1 MTATSEADV
10 AWMSAELQAHR
21 DVGADME
28 RLLPGL
34 REVGLV
40 LCQVFGAGNRLYTF
54 GNGGSAADAQHLAG
68 ELIGR
73 FRRERRPLPAISL
86 STDTSVI
93 TCIGNDFAYDQV
105 FARQVRGLVRPG
117 DAVVAFTTSGRSPN
131 VLKALTA
138 SREIGATTIL
148 LSSGDGGDAAA
159 LADHR
164 VLVNSGSTQRTQEMH
179 VLCLHLLSEMVDRW
193 AEQTEAE
200 ERLSR
205 QAPTG
210 TRQH

>member
-1 MTATSEADV
+1 MTATSEADG

-28 RLLPGL
+28 RLLPEL

-73 FRRERRPLPAISL
+73 FRRERRPLPAMSL
-86 STDTSVI
+86 ATDTSVI

-105 FARQVRGLVRPG
+105 FARQVRGLARPG
-117 DAVVAFTTSGRSPN
+117 DAVVAFTTSGHSPN
-131 VLKALTA
+131 VIKA
-138 SREIGATTIL
+138 
-148 LSSGDGGDAAA
+148 
-159 LADHR
+159 
-164 VLVNSGSTQRTQEMH
+164 
-179 VLCLHLLSEMVDRW
+179 
-193 AEQTEAE
+193 
-200 ERLSR
+200 
-205 QAPTG
+205 
-210 TRQH
+210 